1 MPRRVEDHPV
11 LGTATPRHSVHF
23 SFDGREISALEGDS
37 IAAALLAND
46 VWAIRRARRGD
57 ARGFFCGAGHCYE
70 CRVVVDGTAG
80 RPSCLVP
87 VCDGMVVERMVEGGG
102 DGV

>member
-1 MPRRVEDHPV
+1 MPHRVEEHPV
-11 LGTATPRHSVHF
+11 LGNAASRRSVRF

-46 VWAIRRARRGD
+46 VWAIRRARAGD
-57 ARGFFCGAGHCYE
+57 PRGFFCGAGHCYE
-70 CRVVVDGTAG
+70 CRVGVDGVGG
-80 RPSCLVP
+80 RLACLVP
-87 VCDGMVVERMVEGGG
+87 VRDGMVVERMVEGG